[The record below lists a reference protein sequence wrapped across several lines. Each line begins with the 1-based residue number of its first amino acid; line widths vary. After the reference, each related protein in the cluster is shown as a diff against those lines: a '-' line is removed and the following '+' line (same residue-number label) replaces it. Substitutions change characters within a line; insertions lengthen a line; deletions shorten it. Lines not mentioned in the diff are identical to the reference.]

1 MTFAISAV
9 DELFDDGNRTP
20 TISVS
25 ATGFAGDQETITIA
39 DDDTSGPPD
48 DILLFDEASRTFKLG
63 TNTGNAFN
71 WFQTNALPAPTSG
84 FDSFIG
90 DFDGDGDLD
99 GAVRNRDTNIV
110 NVYTNN
116 GDGTL
121 TGPIGR
127 GSAGTAGTP
136 GFFQIGDYDG
146 NGREELALAVSRRAV
161 CWAGLHERSWCP
173 ACHIQH
179 GQSEPQLRCL
189 HHRGF

>member
-1 MTFAISAV
+1 MATA
-9 DELFDDGNRTP
+9 TP

-25 ATGFAGDQETITIA
+25 ATGFAGDQETIHDSGRRHIGAAGT
-39 DDDTSGPPD
+39 TSSCSTKRRGHSNSGPIPETPSTGSRQTHC
-48 DILLFDEASRTFKLG
+48 LLRRVDS
-63 TNTGNAFN
+63 N
-71 WFQTNALPAPTSG
+71 
-84 FDSFIG
+84 SFIG

-146 NGREELALAVSRRAV
+146 NGREELLWLYLDGQYAGQVFTKDLMTSATFNMVKANPNYDAFITGDFKRR
-161 CWAGLHERSWCP
+161 R
-173 ACHIQH
+173 I
-179 GQSEPQLRCL
+179 R
-189 HHRGF
+189 